1 MHSIGKLGAGQER
14 YYTEKVAE
22 GAEDYYSG
30 EGEAEGYWAG
40 SAAAE
45 LGLAGKVDPEA
56 LTWMLTGRSPASG
69 EPLGLRYVAGR
80 GPVPGFDLTFSA
92 PKSVS
97 LTWALGGEGA
107 GAEVAAAH
115 RASVA
120 AGLDY
125 MERMACWTRRGHGG
139 HRFVHG
145 NGFIGAAY
153 VHRSSRAGDP
163 QLHTHVL
170 VANATRGP
178 DGRWTRL
185 YHPAIYD
192 HAKTAGYIYEANLR
206 HELTRR
212 LGVRWQEVENGIAE
226 IEGFDP
232 EHLRAFST
240 RRAEILAATAPDA
253 SARARQVAT
262 LATRKA
268 KDRDIAEESLR
279 ERWRSQAE
287 EIGLSSE
294 SIRSTFGR
302 VRQVAA
308 PTVDPATVAEA
319 LTSHASHFDRRDVIQ
334 AVADQ
339 LRPGAPAAEVE
350 ELADRFLAL
359 DQIVAIGETAKG
371 PRFTTERVWEIERRA
386 LAAAGQMAADTGHA
400 LVDPIVVSRV
410 LASRSTIKSDQ
421 RAMVERLTRG
431 GEQLVVVVGEAGT
444 GKSFATVAAAEAW
457 AASGI
462 PLRAAAPTWRAAN
475 VLGSEGLWATSVA
488 GLLAELDRAADAG
501 RDPLPRDSVLLIDE
515 AGMVDS
521 ANLARLI
528 DHAQRADAKLVL
540 IGDPA
545 QLGEIEA
552 GGLFSS
558 IVTRTDPVVLDQ
570 VIRHEHA
577 LDREGARRIREG
589 RGGEAIDTYRFE
601 ERVVVSPDPEARR
614 VEMVRDWWRS
624 YQEGEDA
631 LMIAK
636 RNAEVARLN
645 ALARE
650 VMKAEGRLGEQ
661 EIQVGDAGFAAGDRV
676 ITRVNDHRDR
686 IYNRER
692 WRVESVDPEGRGV
705 GLVGVDASGRRVV
718 VDADYLGRV
727 NASDGSPALQH
738 AYAAT
743 TYQAQGSTV
752 DRAYVMVDP
761 SMDRQEMYVAA
772 SRSRQETWFYATPEI
787 DLERAEYAPVV
798 PGREGLDHIAAAA
811 ERDGAQ
817 LSAHDLALRTRLEG
831 LSSPELSRLRD
842 ELRAEAGAEQQAER
856 RIAELDGRIA
866 DAERRLGD
874 LDAERRAL
882 GPEPRRRRERQEY
895 REALSRVETR
905 ERQIRN
911 SSVRSMAQ
919 EREELPPVAHDARA
933 EVAAIDAV
941 LDRRRDLALVAAR
954 VSPPDYVVAELGERP
969 AAGAERLAWDGAV
982 RVIEDYRQRT
992 GLRDRDTALGPEPT
1006 DRAARRERE
1015 RAQGAMRRAQRELG
1029 IERVQRME
1037 RARAMEIEL

>member
-1 MHSIGKLGAGQER
+1 
-14 YYTEKVAE
+14 
-22 GAEDYYSG
+22 
-30 EGEAEGYWAG
+30 
-40 SAAAE
+40 
-45 LGLAGKVDPEA
+45 
-56 LTWMLTGRSPASG
+56 
-69 EPLGLRYVAGR
+69 
-80 GPVPGFDLTFSA
+80 
-92 PKSVS
+92 
-97 LTWALGGEGA
+97 
-107 GAEVAAAH
+107 
-115 RASVA
+115 
-120 AGLDY
+120 
-125 MERMACWTRRGHGG
+125 GHQ
-139 HRFVHG
+139 FVHG
-145 NGFIGAAY
+145 NGFLAAAY

-212 LGVRWQEVENGIAE
+212 LGVRWREVENGIAE

-232 EHLRAFST
+232 GHLRAFST

-279 ERWRSQAE
+279 ERWRSKAA
-287 EIGLSSE
+287 EIGLSRE
-294 SIRSTFGR
+294 SIRATFGR
-302 VRQVAA
+302 VREVA
-308 PTVDPATVAEA
+308 TRMVDPAALAEA
-319 LTSHASHFDRRDVIQ
+319 LTSRASHFDRRDVIQ
-334 AVADQ
+334 AIADQ
-339 LRPGAPAAEVE
+339 LRAGAPAARAE
-350 ELADRFLAL
+350 ELADAFLAL
-359 DQIVAIGETAKG
+359 DQIVAVGETAKG
-371 PRFTTERVWEIERRA
+371 PRFTTDRIWEIEHRA
-386 LAAAGQMAADTGHA
+386 LAAADQMAADTGHA
-400 LVDPIVVSRV
+400 LADPIVVSRV
-410 LASRSTIKSDQ
+410 LATRSTIKTDQ
-421 RAMVERLTRG
+421 RTMVERLTRG
-431 GEQLVVVVGEAGT
+431 GEGLVVVVGEAGT

-457 AASGI
+457 AGSGI
-462 PLRAAAPTWRAAN
+462 RLRVAAPTWRAAG
-475 VLGSEGLWATSVA
+475 VLRTEGLEAISVA
-488 GLLAELDRAADAG
+488 RLLGELDRGVEAG
-501 RDPLPRDSVLLIDE
+501 RDPLRRDSVLLIDE

-521 ANLARLI
+521 SSLARLI
-528 DHAQRADAKLVL
+528 DHARRADAKLVL

-552 GGLFSS
+552 GGLFAS
-558 IVTRTDPVVLDQ
+558 IVSRTEPVPLDQ
-570 VIRHEHA
+570 VIRHEHD

-589 RGGEAIDTYRFE
+589 HGAEAIEGYRSG
-601 ERVVVSPDPEARR
+601 ERVTVSTDPQARR
-614 VEMVRDWWRS
+614 EQMVADWWRS

-631 LMIAK
+631 LMVAK
-636 RNAEVARLN
+636 RNAEVAHLN
-645 ALARE
+645 SLARE
-650 VMKAEGRLGEQ
+650 VMKVEGQLGDR
-661 EIQVGDAGFAAGDRV
+661 EIQVVEASFAAGDRV
-676 ITRVNDHRDR
+676 ITRVNDHKAG

-692 WRVESVDPEGRGV
+692 WRVESVDPEGRGL
-705 GLVGVDASGRRVV
+705 GLVGVDASGKRVV

-727 NASDGSPALQH
+727 NPSDESPALQH

-752 DRAYVMVDP
+752 DRAYVMADP

-817 LSAHDLALRTRLEG
+817 VSAHDLALRTKLEE

-842 ELRAEAGAEQQAER
+842 ELRSEAGAERMAEAR
-856 RIAELDGRIA
+856 HRVLEERIAESRQ
-866 DAERRLGD
+866 RLGD
-874 LDAERRAL
+874 LDAERLAL

-895 REALSRVETR
+895 REALRRVETR
-905 ERQIRN
+905 DRQIRN
-911 SSVRSMAQ
+911 SSERRTAQ

-941 LDRRRDLALVAAR
+941 LDRRRNLALAAAR
-954 VSPPDYVVAELGERP
+954 VSPPDYIVAELGERP
-969 AAGAERLAWDGAV
+969 AGGAERVAWDGAV

-992 GLRDRDTALGPEPT
+992 GLRDRDTALGPEPK